1 MLPLQSPLEAYR
13 ADLSRN
19 PNRTDF
25 GRSDTVWLLVAH
37 CLHRL
42 SRAQGEARRSIA
54 ENCALAI
61 GDLASTVSPDTP
73 EEVEMLTQLARIRGG
88 LPMID
93 TRAGASDVV
102 ASARALADQMA
113 EAGALWLSYSALG
126 HVRIAAATA
135 ATRDLGLAMADQ
147 AWVARS
153 LGDLDSAD
161 DLYEGVAAA
170 GEQHRERELQSRAL
184 LGLGVNARVRGNY
197 PRARRCFQDGLEI
210 ATAAGLAELQS
221 VGHQGL
227 LIAAITAGD
236 SDTALV
242 HGWAAYELARGNCD
256 REAELLINVSHVSL
270 VAGYPQAAL
279 RGFLAS
285 LLRASS
291 ARFRLPSLGGAAVA
305 SARVGNREL
314 VSTIARAAEDS
325 LLSAG
330 LPFESAGA
338 LRSLSE
344 AYEVVGDAARAE
356 DYRLRAR
363 ALARKNGFFEIVLAT
378 EPKDTPAEAKPAA
391 SRRRLTRESLSVI
404 ESLEAMESEADAAL
418 LAAIS

>member
-42 SRAQGEARRSIA
+42 SRSHGEARRSIA

-61 GDLASTVSPDTP
+61 GDLACTVSPDTP
-73 EEVEMLTQLARIRGG
+73 EEAVMIDQLERIRVGMP
-88 LPMID
+88 LID
-93 TRAGASDVV
+93 TRGGAQDVV
-102 ASARALADQMA
+102 SAARMLADQMA
-113 EAGALWLSYSALG
+113 EAGALWLAYSALG
-126 HVRIAAATA
+126 HVRIAAGCAPV
-135 ATRDLGLAMADQ
+135 RDLGLAMADQ

-161 DLYEGVAAA
+161 DLYHGVAAA
-170 GEQHRERELQSRAL
+170 GDQHDERELQARAL

-197 PRARRCFQDGLEI
+197 PKARRSFQDGLALARSE
-210 ATAAGLAELQS
+210 GLSELES
-221 VGHQGL
+221 VAHQGL

-242 HGWAAYELARGNCD
+242 HGWAAYGLASGNAD
-256 REAELLINVSHVSL
+256 REAELLINVSHVSM
-270 VAGYPQAAL
+270 VAGYPEAAL
-279 RGFLAS
+279 RGFMAS
-285 LLRASS
+285 LGRASG

-314 VSTIARAAEDS
+314 VATIARAAEDS
-325 LLSAG
+325 LLTAG

-344 AYEVVGDAARAE
+344 AFDTVGDAARAE

-378 EPKDTPAEAKPAA
+378 EPKEAAAAKPAA
-391 SRRRLTRESLSVI
+391 ARRRLTRESLNVI
-404 ESLEAMESEADAAL
+404 ESLEAMETEVDAAL
-418 LAAIS
+418 LVLTP

>member
-73 EEVEMLTQLARIRGG
+73 DEAEMITQLARIRAG
-88 LPMID
+88 LPLID

-113 EAGALWLSYSALG
+113 EAGALWLAYSALG
-126 HVRIAAATA
+126 HVRIAAGA
-135 ATRDLGLAMADQ
+135 APVRDLGLAMADQ

-153 LGDLDSAD
+153 LGDVESAD
-161 DLYEGVAAA
+161 ELYEGVSAA
-170 GEQHRERELQSRAL
+170 GEQHGERELQARAQ

-197 PRARRCFQDGLEI
+197 PKARRAFQEGLRI
-210 ATAAGLAELQS
+210 ATEAGLSEMQS
-221 VGHQGL
+221 VGHHGL
-227 LIAAITAGD
+227 LIAAIAAAD
-236 SDTALV
+236 LDTALV
-242 HGWAAYELARGNCD
+242 HGWAAYELARGNAD
-256 REAELLINVSHVSL
+256 REAELLINISHVSL
-270 VAGYPQAAL
+270 MAGYPAAAL
-279 RGFLAS
+279 RGSLAS
-285 LLRASS
+285 LQRSAGARLRI
-291 ARFRLPSLGGAAVA
+291 PSLGGAAVA
-305 SARVGNREL
+305 AARIGNRQLVGMLARV
-314 VSTIARAAEDS
+314 AEET

-330 LPFESAGA
+330 LPFESASA

-344 AYEVVGDAARAE
+344 AFELIGDAARAE

-378 EPKDTPAEAKPAA
+378 EPKDTPAEAKPAVK
-391 SRRRLTRESLSVI
+391 RHHLTRESLNVI
-404 ESLEAMESEADAAL
+404 ESLESMDSEVDAAL
-418 LAAIS
+418 LALTA

>member
-73 EEVEMLTQLARIRGG
+73 EEIEMIKQLGRIRSG
-88 LPMID
+88 LPQID
-93 TRAGASDVV
+93 SRAGASEVV
-102 ASARALADQMA
+102 ASTRALADQMA

-126 HVRIAAATA
+126 HVRIAATA
-135 ATRDLGLAMADQ
+135 AAVRDLGLAMADQ

-161 DLYEGVAAA
+161 ELYEGVAAA
-170 GEQHRERELQSRAL
+170 GEQHGERELESRAH

-197 PRARRCFQDGLEI
+197 PKARRSFEEGL
-210 ATAAGLAELQS
+210 ALASAAGLPEFES
-221 VGHQGL
+221 VAHHGL

-236 SDTALV
+236 VDTALV
-242 HGWAAYELARGNCD
+242 HGWAAYELARGNND

-270 VAGYPQAAL
+270 VAGYPSAAL
-279 RGFLAS
+279 CGYLAS
-285 LLRASS
+285 LQRASG
-291 ARFRLPSLGGAAVA
+291 ARFRIPSLAGAAMA
-305 SARVGNREL
+305 AARVGNREL
-314 VSTIARAAEDS
+314 VGTLARVSEDS
-325 LLSAG
+325 LLTAG
-330 LPFESAGA
+330 LPFESASA
-338 LRSLSE
+338 LRTLSE
-344 AYEVVGDAARAE
+344 AFEAVGDAARAE
-356 DYRLRAR
+356 DFRLRAR

-378 EPKDTPAEAKPAA
+378 EPKDAPVESKPAA
-391 SRRRLTRESLSVI
+391 TRRDLTRESLNVI
-404 ESLEAMESEADAAL
+404 ESLEAMESEVDAAL
-418 LAAIS
+418 LALTP

>member
-1 MLPLQSPLEAYR
+1 
-13 ADLSRN
+13 
-19 PNRTDF
+19 
-25 GRSDTVWLLVAH
+25 
-37 CLHRL
+37 
-42 SRAQGEARRSIA
+42 
-54 ENCALAI
+54 
-61 GDLASTVSPDTP
+61 
-73 EEVEMLTQLARIRGG
+73 
-88 LPMID
+88 
-93 TRAGASDVV
+93 
-102 ASARALADQMA
+102 
-113 EAGALWLSYSALG
+113 
-126 HVRIAAATA
+126 
-135 ATRDLGLAMADQ
+135 
-147 AWVARS
+147 
-153 LGDLDSAD
+153 
-161 DLYEGVAAA
+161 
-170 GEQHRERELQSRAL
+170 
-184 LGLGVNARVRGNY
+184 VRGNY

-270 VAGYPQAAL
+270 VAGYPEAAL

-314 VSTIARAAEDS
+314 VATIARAAEDS

-378 EPKDTPAEAKPAA
+378 ELKDTPAEAKPAA
-391 SRRRLTRESLSVI
+391 SRRRLTKESLSVI